1 MGSIQP
7 NIPNTPNNVGDSWEP
22 LVGQH
27 VICRQGDNH
36 VSLTE
41 WSIANTDR
49 PLVAGGSSIEVNGSI
64 VSWPGDTAIVDDTGL
79 ASGTVYLLIDTS
91 GAVNGIPTLVN
102 DAPVW
107 VASKN
112 GFYRGANERY
122 TGHQMEWDGITSYTQ
137 KNSNIKSLDVD
148 NIALSPDGF
157 KIYKMDTRQFA
168 GTYGSHS
175 VSSSGWIP
183 PAGAYMLAQAY
194 GVIMEVKDNGSSW
207 KSSPSGPYSSGQG
220 GFIVTDGASY
230 RLVAGAGTITQH
242 YRKIW

>member
-1 MGSIQP
+1 MGTIQA
-7 NIPNTPNNVGDSWEP
+7 NIPNTPNTVSDSWEP

-36 VSLTE
+36 ISLTE
-41 WSIANTDR
+41 WVESNTDR
-49 PLVAGGSSIEVNGSI
+49 PEVAGGSSIEVNGSI
-64 VSWPGDTAIVDDTGL
+64 VSYVGDTAIVDDTGL
-79 ASGTVYLLIDTS
+79 AAGTVYLLIDTAD
-91 GAVNGIPTLVN
+91 AVDGIPTLVN

-168 GTYGSHS
+168 GTYGTATITT
-175 VSSSGWIP
+175 SGWVI
-183 PAGAYMLAQAY
+183 PAGAYMFTTQESLVVYFEMRNSSGSWITGSSAAY
-194 GVIMEVKDNGSSW
+194 GFMVS
-207 KSSPSGPYSSGQG
+207 
-220 GFIVTDGASY
+220 DGYSY
-230 RLVAGAGTITQH
+230 RFILQAGYPNQTIY

>member
-1 MGSIQP
+1 MGTIQA
-7 NIPNTPNNVGDSWEP
+7 NIPNTPNTVSDSWEP

-36 VSLTE
+36 ISLTE
-41 WSIANTDR
+41 WVESNTDR
-49 PLVAGGSSIEVNGSI
+49 PEVAGGSSIEVNGSI
-64 VSWPGDTAIVDDTGL
+64 VSYVGDTAIVNDTGL
-79 ASGTVYLLIDTS
+79 AAGTVYLLIDTAD
-91 GAVNGIPTLVN
+91 AVDGIPTLVN

-122 TGHQMEWDGITSYTQ
+122 TGHQLEWDGITSYTQ

-168 GTYGSHS
+168 GTYGT
-175 VSSSGWIP
+175 VTITSSGWVI
-183 PAGAYMLAQAY
+183 PAGAYMFAKPDAY
-194 GVIMEVKDNGSSW
+194 NVYLEMRNSSGSWITGSSVA
-207 KSSPSGPYSSGQG
+207 Y
-220 GFIVTDGASY
+220 GFIVSDGYSY
-230 RLVAGAGTITQH
+230 RFIRHDDTPQTIV